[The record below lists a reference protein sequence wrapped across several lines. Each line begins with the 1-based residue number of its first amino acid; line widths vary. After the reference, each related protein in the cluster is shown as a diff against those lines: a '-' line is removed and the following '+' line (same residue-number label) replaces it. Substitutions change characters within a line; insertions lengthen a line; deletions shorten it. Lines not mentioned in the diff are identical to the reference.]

1 MVKKKEHN
9 LILHH
14 YIPLC
19 HRPLCRM
26 NHRRIVQVSLGIRIG
41 IAVLTRTVFQPDEY
55 FQSLEPAF
63 RVVFGHGHLTW
74 EWLSQNPIRSI
85 IYPALN
91 IPVYWLL
98 KATGLAHTGWL
109 GDWLLVSISFSTFLP
124 FWQERSD
131 TTSQSLAWY
140 IWRSHG
146 HLAMWIGAGDVGKRL
161 CFDCG
166 TLQKNLYPTWSCLI
180 HGQLFLSLSSF
191 FHVLSLSRSMS
202 NSLETSLSTM
212 AFAYYPWDVSS
223 TSSPG
228 VLNRCVPSGQ
238 FERWLK

>member
-1 MVKKKEHN
+1 MVKKRTQ
-9 LILHH
+9 LDPS
-14 YIPLC
+14 PL
-19 HRPLCRM
+19 LVSQVIVM

-98 KATGLAHTGWL
+98 KATGLAHTGWV
-109 GDWLLVSISFSTFLP
+109 GDWLLVGVSFSTFLP
-124 FWQERSD
+124 ILTRKTRYYFPKSCMVYLEQPRTFGYVNWRGWRWEATMFR
-131 TTSQSLAWY
+131 LWY
-140 IWRSHG
+140 VAEIS
-146 HLAMWIGAGDVGKRL
+146 
-161 CFDCG
+161 
-166 TLQKNLYPTWSCLI
+166 TWSCLI
-180 HGQLFLSLSSF
+180 YGQLFLSLTSF
-191 FHVLSLSRSMS
+191 FHALSLSRSMS

-212 AFAYYPWDVSS
+212 AFAYYPWDVNS

-228 VLNRCVPSGQ
+228 VLDRCV
-238 FERWLK
+238 

>member
-1 MVKKKEHN
+1 
-9 LILHH
+9 
-14 YIPLC
+14 
-19 HRPLCRM
+19 M

-98 KATGLAHTGWL
+98 KATGLAHTGWV
-109 GDWLLVSISFSTFLP
+109 GDWLLVGVSFSTFLP
-124 FWQERSD
+124 ILTRSD

-140 IWRSHG
+140 IWSSHG

-166 TLQKNLYPTWSCLI
+166 TLQKFLPGAVWSMGSSSYRCHPSSMHCLYQGRCPTRLK
-180 HGQLFLSLSSF
+180 HP
-191 FHVLSLSRSMS
+191 
-202 NSLETSLSTM
+202 
-212 AFAYYPWDVSS
+212 YPPWH
-223 TSSPG
+223 SPTIPG
-228 VLNRCVPSGQ
+228 M
-238 FERWLK
+238 